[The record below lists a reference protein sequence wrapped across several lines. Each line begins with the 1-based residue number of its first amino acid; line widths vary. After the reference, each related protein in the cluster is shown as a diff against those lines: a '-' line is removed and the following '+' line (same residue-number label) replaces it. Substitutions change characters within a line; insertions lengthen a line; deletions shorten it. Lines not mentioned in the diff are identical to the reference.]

1 MLRFDRIVDSP
12 LAPDQAARALRLRL
26 TYDERVKTR
35 LATMTAEGQAVAIML
50 AQAKRG
56 TVLRHGT
63 VLAGEHDVAIVEAAP
78 QPVTRVTADSPLAL
92 LRAVYHLANRH
103 VAAQLALDHVLIER
117 DPVLESMLR
126 GLGAQVEHIEAPF
139 DPEGGA
145 YHAPHGDAHVGSH
158 AQHGHCDEI
167 DAVSATIGEQLS
179 IAAHAR
185 TRPR

>member
-12 LAPDQAARALRLRL
+12 LAPDQAARAVRLRL

-35 LATMTAEGQAVAIML
+35 LATMTAQGQAVAIML
-50 AQAKRG
+50 AEAKRG

-63 VLAGEHDVAIVEAAP
+63 VLAGDHDVAIVEAAA
-78 QPVTRVTADSPLAL
+78 QPVARVTADAPLVL

-103 VAAQLALDHVLIER
+103 VPAQLALDHVLIER

-126 GLGAQVEHIEAPF
+126 GLGAHVEHIEAPF

-145 YHAPHGDAHVGSH
+145 YHAHGAHGDEHAH
-158 AQHGHCDEI
+158 AAHGHCDEI

-179 IAAHAR
+179 IAAHAKTHAR
-185 TRPR
+185 

>member
-12 LAPDQAARALRLRL
+12 LAPDDATHAVRLHL

-35 LATMTAEGQAVAIML
+35 LATMTAEGQAVAIVL

-63 VLAGEHDVAIVEAAP
+63 VLAGDRAVAIVEAAAE
-78 QPVTRVTADSPLAL
+78 PVARVTADSPLAL

-145 YHAPHGDAHVGSH
+145 YHAHGDVH
-158 AQHGHCDEI
+158 AKHGHCDEI
-167 DAVSATIGEQLS
+167 DAVSATVGEQLS
-179 IAAHAR
+179 IAAHAKVR
-185 TRPR
+185 TP